1 MPVDYKGFSATPQLV
16 AKVTVVPGSITNV
29 TATKVSA
36 TVPGATPGQFFIVAA
51 PDLEA
56 NLAIADAYC
65 STAGTVVV
73 RVVNPT
79 ASPIVGA
86 SQTWYFLGL

>member
-1 MPVDYKGFSATPQLV
+1 MAVDYKGFSAAPQLV
-16 AKVTVVPGSITNV
+16 AKATVTPGSITNV
-29 TATKVSA
+29 TVTKVSV
-36 TVPGATPGQFFIVAA
+36 TLTGATPGQFFIVAA

-65 STAGTVVV
+65 TTAGTVVV

-79 ASPIVGA
+79 AAPIVGSA
-86 SQTWYFLGL
+86 QTWYFLGL